1 MFCVLHIKKSSL
13 YNCTAHLQNLLST
26 FQYLLIL
33 QSISHWH
40 WPTLHKYQTS
50 QFDIGL
56 ANIWVNFT
64 NTPCLVNPLAKL
76 TYFGAKLISFSCKP
90 INASTS
96 HCSQWKAVI
105 YFADCICNTWLKQC
119 AWVPAFSTVVLNDA
133 GFLAGAISV
142 HLTTFINDRLWNYIK
157 IYCITLYKLIK
168 IQNGFVYYYILGVQ
182 ATP

>member
-1 MFCVLHIKKSSL
+1 
-13 YNCTAHLQNLLST
+13 
-26 FQYLLIL
+26 
-33 QSISHWH
+33 
-40 WPTLHKYQTS
+40 
-50 QFDIGL
+50 
-56 ANIWVNFT
+56 
-64 NTPCLVNPLAKL
+64 
-76 TYFGAKLISFSCKP
+76 
-90 INASTS
+90 
-96 HCSQWKAVI
+96 
-105 YFADCICNTWLKQC
+105 LKQC